1 MDLHIL
7 IQSAFTE
14 SFSSNEARSF
24 HKKKKKKCRLQKTL
38 RNSSKVEKGTES
50 SFWSLWNQRRT
61 VHNYKK
67 SMQKW
72 RTFFVTQLYIIINSF
87 QPTLGTEM

>member
-14 SFSSNEARSF
+14 SFSSNEARRF
-24 HKKKKKKCRLQKTL
+24 QKKKKNADFKKTL

-50 SFWSLWNQRRT
+50 PFWSLWNQRRP

-67 SMQKW
+67 SVQKR
-72 RTFFVTQLYIIINSF
+72 RTSFVTQLYIITNSF